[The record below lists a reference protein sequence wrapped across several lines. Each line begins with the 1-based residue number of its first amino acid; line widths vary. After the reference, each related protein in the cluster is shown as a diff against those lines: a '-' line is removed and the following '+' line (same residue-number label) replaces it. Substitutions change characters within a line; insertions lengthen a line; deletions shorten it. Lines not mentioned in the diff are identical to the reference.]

1 MPDLTCFQETRYG
14 MFIHWGAYAVAA
26 RGEWVLN
33 RELIPQD
40 EYVRKYVRNFKAERY
55 DPGSWARLAK
65 SAGMKY
71 VVLTTRHHDGFCLWD
86 SKVSDYN
93 AARLGPGRDLLRP
106 FVEAVHAEG
115 LKVGFYYSVADWHH
129 PDYPDAYARDWPT
142 GWPEEAARK
151 RFVDYYIAQ
160 LEELLTQ
167 YGKVDILWYD
177 GCIPQPTDGRRANE
191 LARTLQ
197 PHILINER
205 NGEPFDFRVSEQS
218 LTAKEGAWEAN
229 LTLNDNWG
237 YHAGDHHWKTAQ
249 DVIRMLTTTARS
261 GGNLML
267 NVGPRAD
274 GTIPEDSVRI
284 LTEAGQWLAR
294 NREFLPNST
303 RSPFSWNNCSTLTTR
318 GNTVYVHL
326 FASPGK
332 EYYLAEIANRVLS
345 ARFLDGGQPVPFEQ
359 KGDRLFLRG
368 LPCPLKDP
376 IATTLALE
384 LDGPPRPIRTQKTFW
399 IPG

>member
-1 MPDLTCFQETRYG
+1 MSNLDWFHEARYG

-33 RELIPQD
+33 RELVSQD
-40 EYVRKYVRNFKAERY
+40 EYVQKYVRNFKAERY

-106 FVEAVHAEG
+106 FVEAVRAEG

-129 PDYPDAYARDWPT
+129 PDYPGAYARDWPT
-142 GWPEEAARK
+142 DWPDEAARK

-191 LARTLQ
+191 LARKLQ
-197 PHILINER
+197 PHILISER

-274 GTIPEDSVRI
+274 GTIPEDSARI

-318 GNTVYVHL
+318 GNVAYVHL

-332 EYYLAEIANRVLS
+332 EYCLAEIANRVLS

-384 LDGPPRPIRTQKTFW
+384 LDGPPRPVRAQKTFW